1 MTRIS
6 PSAGSGIAFLSVVA
20 IAAVGAAHTHNSGR
34 SFADERAG
42 RGGETVSETRM
53 MFAQNAL
60 CVADIAGLPLSA
72 CFAPGISAADRQAL
86 NQAMMDAW
94 YANNGAEGGA
104 SFNIDARWNLGGS
117 STQGTPVIIRW
128 SFAPDGLNIPNAGL
142 GSGSNNVNAKMTST
156 FGSLNAGKEMF
167 RQVFARWSDLTG
179 ISYNEIGDDGA
190 TWGASGS
197 SARGDVRIAAHAFTN
212 NNVLAYNYFPGS
224 GLGGDMVVN
233 SGISWGPATNNW
245 RSFRNIIAHE
255 HGHGIGIEHVCPI
268 NNTKLLEPF
277 LSVAF
282 DGPQHDDIR
291 AGQRHYGD
299 FYEND
304 DSATI
309 ANPVPSAVGQSF
321 ITNLSLD
328 DNSDVDWW
336 TFAGTSGMEVTIK
349 VTPIG
354 FTYLSGV
361 ETQLCNTGISTNSI
375 NVHDLKIDLYRSN
388 GTVLVATQNSLPAG
402 LFEQLTSFV
411 LPTTEAY
418 QFKISSAS
426 STDNIQLYSL
436 TVQLTPGQPPLVG
449 DLNDDGFVNG
459 ADLGILLG
467 NWGNAGGPADLN
479 NDGFVDGGD
488 LGILLTNWS

>member
-1 MTRIS
+1 
-6 PSAGSGIAFLSVVA
+6 
-20 IAAVGAAHTHNSGR
+20 
-34 SFADERAG
+34 
-42 RGGETVSETRM
+42 
-53 MFAQNAL
+53 
-60 CVADIAGLPLSA
+60 
-72 CFAPGISAADRQAL
+72 
-86 NQAMMDAW
+86 
-94 YANNGAEGGA
+94 
-104 SFNIDARWNLGGS
+104 
-117 STQGTPVIIRW
+117 
-128 SFAPDGLNIPNAGL
+128 
-142 GSGSNNVNAKMTST
+142 
-156 FGSLNAGKEMF
+156 
-167 RQVFARWSDLTG
+167 
-179 ISYNEIGDDGA
+179 
-190 TWGASGS
+190 
-197 SARGDVRIAAHAFTN
+197 
-212 NNVLAYNYFPGS
+212 
-224 GLGGDMVVN
+224 
-233 SGISWGPATNNW
+233 
-245 RSFRNIIAHE
+245 
-255 HGHGIGIEHVCPI
+255 
-268 NNTKLLEPF
+268 
-277 LSVAF
+277 
-282 DGPQHDDIR
+282 
-291 AGQRHYGD
+291 
-299 FYEND
+299 
-304 DSATI
+304 
-309 ANPVPSAVGQSF
+309 VGQSF

-354 FTYLSGV
+354 FTYLRRCGDAAL
-361 ETQLCNTGISTNSI
+361 QHGISTNSI